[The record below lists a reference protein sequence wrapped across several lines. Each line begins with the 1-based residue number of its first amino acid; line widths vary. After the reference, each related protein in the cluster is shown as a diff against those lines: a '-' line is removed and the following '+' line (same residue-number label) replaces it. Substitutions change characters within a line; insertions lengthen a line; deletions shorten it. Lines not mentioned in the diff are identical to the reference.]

1 MMSAFN
7 YIGATWSGGSGALLN
22 NVLRG
27 EWGFRGFV
35 VTDYFGPTYFMNADQ
50 AIRNGN
56 DAMLVAYDTPTNHV
70 KDKES
75 ATGLKAMRQA
85 AKNIL
90 YTVVNSRAYD
100 AENVNSGLMNWQIAA
115 IVIDASFAVVIIGL
129 EIVAFRKYRRR
140 IGGIAKNN
148 VSEQ

>member
-1 MMSAFN
+1 M
-7 YIGATWSGGSGALLN
+7 
-22 NVLRG
+22 
-27 EWGFRGFV
+27 
-35 VTDYFGPTYFMNADQ
+35 
-50 AIRNGN
+50 
-56 DAMLVAYDTPTNHV
+56 

-115 IVIDASFAVVIIGL
+115 IVIDASYLYLLSII
-129 EIVAFRKYRRR
+129 FRISSTFFNSILKSS
-140 IGGIAKNN
+140 KL
-148 VSEQ
+148 